1 MKMQCH
7 KLLNIPTSIFI
18 ENTHTIPRLPKDKNL
33 WVTSLDPKLF
43 LTTYAYNKLS
53 TLENLTSLIFE
64 MESNVDKKNI
74 HIDLLSTLEPVRAGL
89 NIILEGQGVMK
100 WFVPESKGYIINRT
114 TPKISYKAWFNNYG
128 EPVDIWDKGKIALVK
143 TDVAHQVWNYEDAN
157 RFIISMRWSRKLSWE
172 ETIDW
177 FNKNFPDS

>member
-18 ENTHTIPRLPKDKNL
+18 ENTHMIPRLPEDKNL
-33 WVTSLDPKLF
+33 CVTRLDPKLF
-43 LTTYAYNKLS
+43 LTAEAYKKLS
-53 TLENLTSLIFE
+53 TLENLSGFIFE
-64 MESNVDKKNI
+64 MKPNADKKSI
-74 HIDLLSTLEPVRAGL
+74 HIDLLSTLEPVRAAL

-100 WFVPESKGYIINRT
+100 WFMPETEGYVINRT

-128 EPVDIWDKGKIALVK
+128 EPVDVWDSGKIALVK
-143 TDVAHQVWNYEDAN
+143 TDVAHQVWNHDSIN
-157 RFIISMRWSRKLSWE
+157 RLAISIRWSRKLSWE

-177 FNKNFPDS
+177 FNRNFLDS